1 MGTAMQ
7 GTSRRGLAAEL
18 ERCARL
24 CEGTAGRYLEHRG
37 DSAASDV
44 VSSLMLAAAAMDTAA
59 SVVDADGTARDTAL
73 LITATLAVDAIDA
86 AERHGL
92 DEELLPCVAELRR
105 VSARCEAAIRP

>member
-7 GTSRRGLAAEL
+7 GTSRSDLAVEL

-24 CEGTAGRYLEHRG
+24 CEDTAERYVDEHGERVG
-37 DSAASDV
+37 ADV
-44 VSSLMLAAAAMDTAA
+44 VSALMLAAAAMDTAA
-59 SVVDADGTARDTAL
+59 GADDHGGPVRDTAL

-92 DEELLPCVAELRR
+92 DEGLLLCVASLRR
-105 VSARCEAAIRP
+105 VSARCEAAIRC